1 MEPIII
7 QAEPTAKEVNQA
19 IFEHRCQTL
28 LMAPMVLIFVLT
40 VLTETYTIY
49 ELRESDIFDF
59 IPANVRFSFFLISPL
74 ALAFLY
80 FFYEKNKDFTG
91 GITPRSIKYLFTK
104 KGVQIIDAQG
114 TSFTKWKD
122 ITNGYD
128 CLDSLAFVI
137 NQAVFVIPKRNF
149 KDGEQLKN
157 TRNLMKERLARFS
170 YALGKRKTVSFEN
183 TYEKNISINGADALV
198 ENHERKSLL
207 PIDVPLPGP
216 EAAKVLLRCRYMGAE
231 ISEFLWRYVTRARCI
246 FRSVSFFCIYSL
258 IAHYSFWSAFSLPRE
273 YEWLAPIVIG
283 LSCFAFY
290 QFQKSKRFKSI
301 QACYGGRLSAV
312 IEIGNDRVLFK
323 TKALKASIA
332 WSDISEIHE
341 TTRYFVLKTPDNLLI
356 IIPKLALNDQ
366 YKQMFVT
373 NLLRR
378 KKIKGSKDAKDF

>member
-1 MEPIII
+1 LEPVIV
-7 QAEPTAKEVNQA
+7 QAEPTAKEINQA
-19 IFEHRCQTL
+19 VFEHRCQTL
-28 LMAPMVLIFVLT
+28 LIAPVVLIFILT
-40 VLTETYTIY
+40 VLAQTYTIY
-49 ELRESDIFDF
+49 QLRESDIFDC
-59 IPANVRFSFFLISPL
+59 IPANVRFGFFLISPF
-74 ALAFLY
+74 ALAGFY

-91 GITPRSIKYLFTK
+91 GITPRAIKYLFTK

-114 TSFTKWKD
+114 TSFTKWNG

-157 TRNLMKERLARFS
+157 IRSLMKDRLTRFS

-183 TYEKNISINGADALV
+183 TYEKNVSINGTDVFV
-198 ENHERKSLL
+198 EKHEKKSLL

-216 EAAKVLLRCRYMGAE
+216 AAAKVILKCRYTGAE
-231 ISEFLWRYVTRARCI
+231 LSEFLWRYVTRVRYVFRC
-246 FRSVSFFCIYSL
+246 VSYFCIYSL

-273 YEWLAPIVIG
+273 FEWIAPVVIG

-290 QFQKSKRFKSI
+290 QFKKLQRFKLI

-312 IEIGNDRVLFK
+312 IEIGNDLVLFK
-323 TKALKASIA
+323 TKGLKTSIA
-332 WSDISEIHE
+332 WSELSEIHE
-341 TTRYFVLKTPDNLLI
+341 TTRFFVLKTPDNLLI
-356 IIPKLALNDQ
+356 VIPKLSLNSE
-366 YKQMFVT
+366 YKNMFVT

-378 KKIKGSKDAKDF
+378 KKIQGSKDSKDF